1 VCVCS
6 PYNADF
12 DGDEMNLHVPQTEEA
27 RAEAIELMGVLN
39 NLVTPRTGELVIGA
53 TQVGSPLPTSAP
65 ELGSPRPHLHR
76 DWAHPCHICT
86 GTDWQDF
93 LTASFL
99 LTRKNTFLDRSAM
112 RSGAGGW
119 TALHAS
125 RRRDAFV
132 ARRRTQATRRAAQL
146 PLRDSR
152 RRARA
157 RRRPAADDP
166 QADDAVD
173 GQAGV
178 MGGIFEST
186 QWEHGH
192 SSM

>member
-76 DWAHPCHICT
+76 DWS
-86 GTDWQDF
+86 GRSR
-93 LTASFL
+93 TACRTSSGPS
-99 LTRKNTFLDRSAM
+99 SA
-112 RSGAGGW
+112 
-119 TALHAS
+119 
-125 RRRDAFV
+125 
-132 ARRRTQATRRAAQL
+132 ARFAT
-146 PLRDSR
+146 
-152 RRARA
+152 
-157 RRRPAADDP
+157 
-166 QADDAVD
+166 
-173 GQAGV
+173 
-178 MGGIFEST
+178 E
-186 QWEHGH
+186 
-192 SSM
+192 